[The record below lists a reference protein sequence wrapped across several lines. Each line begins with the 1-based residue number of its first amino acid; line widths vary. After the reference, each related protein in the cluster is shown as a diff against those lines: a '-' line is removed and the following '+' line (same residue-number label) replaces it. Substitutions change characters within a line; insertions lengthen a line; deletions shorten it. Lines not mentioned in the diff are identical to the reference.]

1 MADCLNLS
9 ADQRTGLT
17 AQVVNNLSERAIK
30 LVTDFANSIIND
42 EEQKLLLLQIIEKH
56 QHQIPD
62 MKKETLKNI

>member
-30 LVTDFANSIIND
+30 LVTDFANSIIKD

-56 QHQIPD
+56 RQQIPD